1 VVWFIAVVLFGV
13 YRGIR
18 SRDPLQAAMAMASGA
33 GIIAILIQSVAET
46 DLQIPSNALLFLV
59 LAALASR
66 IQEPEAAL
74 L

>member
-1 VVWFIAVVLFGV
+1 
-13 YRGIR
+13 
-18 SRDPLQAAMAMASGA
+18 MAMASGA